1 MHKIH
6 FPLTSGAENDPEHL
20 ASEEITDV
28 RNYLVEQRIKSS
40 FLRQVIENLPVAV
53 VVYDW
58 INRRIMIVNAKFLA
72 TTQLSDIHEDFD
84 PLTLIADGETRRT
97 VHMIISKGFSSTLE
111 LRLNLPSQTI
121 LALTA
126 INHIVVADVQAV
138 TFCLLSTTA
147 IQDRPGD
154 ARISSHDLLTL
165 RELEITKLIAKGDTN
180 DMIAR
185 RLGLKLGTVKN
196 YTSDIYRKL
205 DVNRRST
212 AIVRIKEL
220 ELDL

>member
-1 MHKIH
+1 MRKIY
-6 FPLTSGAENDPEHL
+6 FPPTSGAGNDPEHL
-20 ASEEITDV
+20 AGEGIADV
-28 RNYLVEQRIKSS
+28 EDYLVEQRIESS
-40 FLRQVIENLPVAV
+40 FLKQVIENLPVAV

-58 INRRIMIVNAKFLA
+58 TNQRIMIVNAKFLA
-72 TTQLSDIHEDFD
+72 MVQLSDSHEDFD
-84 PLTLIADGETRRT
+84 PLMLIADDETRRT

-111 LRLNLPSQTI
+111 LRLNLPTQTI

-138 TFCLLSTTA
+138 TFCLLSTTS
-147 IQDRPGD
+147 IQDHPDD